1 MDEKIIK
8 LTRLE
13 GFNIM
18 YEFLD
23 IYFLQNRSGDL
34 ATILGGMSFVSE
46 GRTADPAMWGMWIE
60 SIDNI
65 CKKQNFKNDGM
76 LTNFQAF
83 EVMMEF
89 LDLYFGP
96 QSYGDVEDFIRDI
109 KLVIAHPSVP
119 TITWGNWLRA
129 IKFTLSFE
137 DSKNY
142 LVLFKD

>member
-1 MDEKIIK
+1 MEAK
-8 LTRLE
+8 LTTE
-13 GFNIM
+13 QSFNVM

-34 ATILGGMSFVSE
+34 ATILGGMSFLQD
-46 GRTADPAMWGMWIE
+46 GGTADPAMWGMWIE

-65 CKKQNFKNDGM
+65 CKKQNLKNDGM

-83 EVMMEF
+83 VAMMEF

-109 KLVIAHPSVP
+109 KFVITHPSVP
-119 TITWGNWLRA
+119 TITWGNWLKA
-129 IKFTLSFE
+129 IKVTLSFE
-137 DSKNY
+137 VYKNN
-142 LVLFKD
+142 LILFKD